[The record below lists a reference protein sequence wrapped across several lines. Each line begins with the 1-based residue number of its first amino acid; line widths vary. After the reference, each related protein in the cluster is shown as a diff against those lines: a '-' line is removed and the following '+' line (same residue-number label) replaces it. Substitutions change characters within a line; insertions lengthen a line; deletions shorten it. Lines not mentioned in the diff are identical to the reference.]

1 MDRQTGILHVIYGDF
16 SLGVN
21 GETDGKKFAYIF
33 NYGRGG
39 MESMVVDEKE
49 WLYRTPKPTFWRALT
64 DNDRGNQLH
73 LKSGMWLAADTFIR
87 NTGARGKV
95 DGQKVEN
102 PGAPGN
108 KRFFGNETAAKVEV
122 EFDFETITVPAAKV
136 TVGYR
141 VEADGSI
148 VVKAHYFGQKGLPE
162 FPVFGMRFLMPTAAD
177 GFTYE
182 GLSGETYP
190 DRMAGGIKG
199 VYEVEG
205 LPVTPYLVPQDCG
218 MHMDTEWVKIFRTK
232 VLDNRYIV
240 PYYETSDYKA
250 PDQAA
255 TVQPAPGHGSLDA
268 AEQRQSERSQ
278 AVQTGTQQ
286 GKRLCKQT
294 SIQIE
299 KTGKPFAF
307 SCLPYTAEELENAL
321 HIEELPPVRRTVL
334 CVYGAVRGVGGID
347 SWGAQ
352 PEPSYHISAEE
363 DQEVEFRIRIG

>member
-21 GETDGKKFAYIF
+21 GENDGKKFAYIF

-39 MESMVVDEKE
+39 MESMVVDDKE
-49 WLYRTPKPTFWRALT
+49 WLYRIPRPTFWRALT

-87 NTGARGKV
+87 NIGARVKV
-95 DGQKVEN
+95 DGMEVEN

-122 EFDFETITVPAAKV
+122 EFDFETITIPAAKV

-141 VEADGSI
+141 VEAQGSI

-177 GFTYE
+177 SFTYE

-232 VLDNRYIV
+232 VLDNRYI
-240 PYYETSDYKA
+240 A
-250 PDQAA
+250 
-255 TVQPAPGHGSLDA
+255 
-268 AEQRQSERSQ
+268 SE
-278 AVQTGTQQ
+278 Q

-294 SIQIE
+294 AIQIE

-363 DQEVEFRIRIG
+363 DQEVEFRIRIS